1 MLMELTLHILDLL
14 LFLTIA
20 FSVAY
25 TVLFALF
32 SLCSRRK
39 IAPQTERQNRF
50 LVVFPAYAEDAVIM
64 GSGL

>member
-39 IAPQTERQNRF
+39 IAP
-50 LVVFPAYAEDAVIM
+50 
-64 GSGL
+64 